1 MNNFVFHNPTKII
14 FEREIYITAGLILS
28 LCMFCPAITAA
39 QTTNFEKESLQK
51 YRQQLN
57 DLRNEFRA
65 YDMPDV
71 KFFLFGMGNR
81 TKIVYKDGKLINAI
95 SGKTIKEWILKSE
108 TIVPND
114 YLVVIETTANETIR
128 IVETEKGV
136 FLKQGEKETLID
148 GTATPIKL
156 PTFEGSKYSE
166 VLRVLNNEI
175 LINIIDGKPVPNFF
189 VYKTPWR
196 RDGAMMAMCLN
207 KTANIDLIRNWVLLL
222 TDPYDR
228 NNGGET
234 EADNLGE
241 TLYLL
246 SFFTDKNN
254 LFVKK
259 VLAEIPKYE
268 VIDNNGRYIKGRS
281 DFHEAPAY
289 QTKWLKLGLS
299 SLGIDDPYSIPQVQ
313 DNYSA
318 LFWMD
323 YKDTYMNGTSDA
335 YDEWK
340 NDFYPYI
347 GWAADHFH
355 GLKRN
360 PVSNRDYPL
369 TWEIQASQADYNGM
383 AIIDDK
389 YITGKI
395 STPHTWHAAE
405 IFMYLLEC
413 YPLKNK

>member
-1 MNNFVFHNPTKII
+1 MKKII
-14 FEREIYITAGLILS
+14 EWYIAASIILS
-28 LCMFCPAITAA
+28 LCMFCPATTKS
-39 QTTNFEKESLQK
+39 QTNDVENKSLQK

-65 YDMPDV
+65 FDMPDV

-81 TKIVYKDGKLINAI
+81 TKIIYKDGKLINAI
-95 SGKTIKEWILKSE
+95 TGNTIKEWRLKSE
-108 TIVPND
+108 SIVPND
-114 YLVVIETTANETIR
+114 YLVIIETTKNEIIQ

-136 FLKQGEKETLID
+136 FIKEGAKETLID
-148 GTATPIKL
+148 GTSTPIKL
-156 PTFEGSKYSE
+156 PTFEGCKYSE
-166 VLRVLNNEI
+166 VLKVLNNEI
-175 LINIIDGKPVPNFF
+175 LFNIVDSKPLPNLF

-207 KTANIDLIRNWVLLL
+207 KTGNIGLIKNWVISL

-228 NNGGET
+228 NNNGET

-254 LFVKK
+254 PCVKK

-268 VIDNNGRYIKGRS
+268 VKENNTRYIKGRS

-289 QTKWLKLGLS
+289 QTKWLKLGLR

-323 YKDTYMNGTSDA
+323 YKDTYMKGTSDA

-340 NDFYPYI
+340 NDFFPYI

-355 GLKRN
+355 GLKRA

-369 TWEIQASQADYNGM
+369 TWEIQAGQADYNGM
-383 AIIDDK
+383 AIINDEYMKD
-389 YITGKI
+389 KI
-395 STPHTWHAAE
+395 STPHTWHTAE
-405 IFMYLLEC
+405 IFLYLLDC
-413 YPLKNK
+413 NLIKSN

>member
-1 MNNFVFHNPTKII
+1 MKII
-14 FEREIYITAGLILS
+14 MEWYITASLILS
-28 LCMFCPAITAA
+28 LCMLCPSTTKS
-39 QTTNFEKESLQK
+39 QTNDVEKSLQK

-57 DLRNEFRA
+57 ELRNEFRA
-65 YDMPDV
+65 FDMPDV

-81 TKIVYKDGKLINAI
+81 TKIIYKDGKLINAI
-95 SGKTIKEWILKSE
+95 TGSTIKEWKFKSE
-108 TIVPND
+108 SIVPND
-114 YLVVIETTANETIR
+114 YLVIIETTKNEIIQ

-136 FLKQGEKETLID
+136 FIKEGVKEALIE

-156 PTFEGSKYSE
+156 PTFEGYKYSE
-166 VLRVLNNEI
+166 VLKVLNNEI
-175 LINIIDGKPVPNFF
+175 LINIVDSKPLPNLF

-207 KTANIDLIRNWVLLL
+207 KTGNIGLIKNWVISL

-228 NNGGET
+228 NNNGET

-246 SFFTDKNN
+246 SFFADKNN
-254 LFVKK
+254 TCVKK
-259 VLAEIPKYE
+259 VLAEILKYE
-268 VIDNNGRYIKGRS
+268 VRDNNGRYIKGRS

-289 QTKWLKLGLS
+289 QTKWLKLGLR

-323 YKDTYMNGTSDA
+323 YKDTYMKGTSDA
-335 YDEWK
+335 CDEWE
-340 NDFYPYI
+340 NDFFPYI
-347 GWAADHFH
+347 SWAADHFH
-355 GLKRN
+355 GLKRA

-369 TWEIQASQADYNGM
+369 TWEIQAGQADYNGM
-383 AIIDDK
+383 AIINDK
-389 YITGKI
+389 YMKDKI

-405 IFMYLLEC
+405 IFLYLLDC
-413 YPLKNK
+413 NPIKSKI

>member
-1 MNNFVFHNPTKII
+1 MIQKVKKKLKLCISGCLIAILIVFNSESKAAKINTEEYKSL
-14 FEREIYITAGLILS
+14 ER
-28 LCMFCPAITAA
+28 
-39 QTTNFEKESLQK
+39 

-57 DLRNEFRA
+57 ELRMEFRSFN
-65 YDMPDV
+65 MPDV

-81 TKIVYKDGKLINAI
+81 TKLIYKDGKLINAI
-95 SGKTIKEWILKSE
+95 SGNTVKQWVLKSE
-108 TIVPND
+108 TIIPND
-114 YLVVIETTANETIR
+114 YLVVVETTTNETIH

-136 FLKQGEKETLID
+136 FIKEELKETLIE
-148 GTATPIKL
+148 GTATPVKL
-156 PTFEGSKYSE
+156 PAFKGCKYSE

-175 LINIIDGKPVPNFF
+175 LINIIDCKPVPNFF

-207 KTANIDLIRNWVLLL
+207 KTGNIGLIKNWVLSL

-228 NNGGET
+228 NNGGEP

-246 SFFTDKNN
+246 SFFTDKNDK
-254 LFVKK
+254 FVKQ
-259 VLAEIPKYE
+259 VLAELPKYE
-268 VIDNNGRYIKGRS
+268 VRNNHGRYIEGRS
-281 DFHEAPAY
+281 DFHTAPVY
-289 QTKWLKLGLS
+289 QTKWLKLGLL
-299 SLGIDDPYSIPQVQ
+299 SLAIDDPYSIPQIQ
-313 DNYSA
+313 DNYSS

-323 YKDTYMNGTSDA
+323 FKDTYMKGTSDA

-360 PVSNRDYPL
+360 PISNKDYPL
-369 TWEIQASQADYNGM
+369 TWEIKASQANYNGM
-383 AIIDDK
+383 AIISDK
-389 YITGKI
+389 YVTEKI
-395 STPHTWHAAE
+395 AAPHTWHAAE
-405 IFMYLLEC
+405 IFLYLLDF
-413 YPLKNK
+413 YPIKSE

>member
-1 MNNFVFHNPTKII
+1 MKKII
-14 FEREIYITAGLILS
+14 ERYIAASIILS
-28 LCMFCPAITAA
+28 LCMLCPTIAKS
-39 QTTNFEKESLQK
+39 QTNNLENKSLQK

-57 DLRNEFRA
+57 DLRHEFRA
-65 YDMPDV
+65 FDMPDV

-81 TKIVYKDGKLINAI
+81 TKIIYKDGKLINAI
-95 SGKTIKEWILKSE
+95 TGNTIKEWRSKQEL
-108 TIVPND
+108 IVPND
-114 YLVVIETTANETIR
+114 YLVIIETTKNEIIR
-128 IVETEKGV
+128 IVETEKGI
-136 FLKQGEKETLID
+136 FIKEGAKETLID

-156 PTFEGSKYSE
+156 PTFEGCKYSE

-175 LINIIDGKPVPNFF
+175 LINVVDSKPLPNFF

-207 KTANIDLIRNWVLLL
+207 KTGNINLIKDWILSL

-228 NNGGET
+228 NNNGET

-254 LFVKK
+254 PCVKK

-268 VIDNNGRYIKGRS
+268 VNDNNGRYIKGRS

-289 QTKWLKLGLS
+289 QTKWLKLGLR
-299 SLGIDDPYSIPQVQ
+299 SLGINDPYSVPQVK

-323 YKDTYMNGTSDA
+323 YKDTYMKGTSDA

-340 NDFYPYI
+340 NDFFPYI

-355 GLKRN
+355 GLKRA
-360 PVSNRDYPL
+360 PVGNRDYPL
-369 TWEIQASQADYNGM
+369 TWEIQAGQADYNGM
-383 AIIDDK
+383 AIINDK
-389 YITGKI
+389 YRKDKI

-405 IFMYLLEC
+405 IFLYLLD
-413 YPLKNK
+413 